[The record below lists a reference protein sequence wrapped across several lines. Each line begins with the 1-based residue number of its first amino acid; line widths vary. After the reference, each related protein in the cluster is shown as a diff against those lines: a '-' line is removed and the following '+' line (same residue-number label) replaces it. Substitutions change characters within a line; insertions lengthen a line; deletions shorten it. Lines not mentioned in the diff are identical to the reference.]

1 MNLFSRNSII
11 LYSLLGLVSLFLAG
25 FIRNLLQFDTWLEVF
40 ITSSIIIPMYIFA
53 RKIFSQFRK
62 KNFLAV
68 SLILMEE
75 LTEVFQK
82 HFPKIRDRKE
92 GETTPEYLNHINEKV
107 NTAHREL
114 LKLSPFYKISETF
127 NTSKP
132 LSLKDIKEILN
143 EVQKHNSS

>member
-1 MNLFSRNSII
+1 MARS
-11 LYSLLGLVSLFLAG
+11 LYHLVYHHPH
-25 FIRNLLQFDTWLEVF
+25 V
-40 ITSSIIIPMYIFA
+40 Y
-53 RKIFSQFRK
+53 FRK

-114 LKLSPFYKISETF
+114 LKLSPFYKISEIF
-127 NTSKP
+127 SASKP

>member
-1 MNLFSRNSII
+1 
-11 LYSLLGLVSLFLAG
+11 
-25 FIRNLLQFDTWLEVF
+25 
-40 ITSSIIIPMYIFA
+40 
-53 RKIFSQFRK
+53 
-62 KNFLAV
+62 
-68 SLILMEE
+68 MEE

-82 HFPKIRDRKE
+82 HFLKIRDRKE

-107 NTAHREL
+107 KTATAHREL

-127 NTSKP
+127 NASKP